1 MIGLY
6 VVIAFFV
13 CAFSAG
19 SAAYI
24 YTIME
29 WIYADGKKEAVLSAL
44 LVVMIVLAV
53 AAGIFTLMG
62 TIGWVICMIEM
73 GLN

>member
-6 VVIAFFV
+6 VAISFFV

-29 WIYADGKKEAVLSAL
+29 RIYADAEKEAVLSAL

-62 TIGWVICMIEM
+62 TIGWVICIIEM
-73 GLN
+73 GVN